1 MHHTENRG
9 HMGNSGNTGTYDQ
22 DAVLRARVLLL
33 GSGRR
38 TLTEE
43 VGAYRVLAEVSPR
56 AYLPKLAGA
65 LVSWGY
71 ADELRDRPE
80 VRTALHAEAAAAA
93 RRIGAGEPN
102 RAEVLRR
109 TLGAYER
116 GLFALGR
123 RAEGRAVC
131 EELAGAG
138 APGRLAVVLAEEGR
152 HAEAAEL
159 CGRAARTVEPWSR
172 FWSMAEWSAELD
184 AAGRREEAVEVFA
197 ELVAGTRRSAAAG
210 DMPLGS
216 LVTELLHLSGLLD
229 AAGRGAAAR
238 EARQE
243 ALVVLDALV
252 RTGEAKTW
260 GSALAPWLVLLQ
272 LSGRPA
278 EPAATPEAPMPSF
291 GTYHVH
297 GWSPDVREAYLA
309 SLPGLERETE
319 ALRADGRLPELLA
332 AHRRLI
338 RRAAL
343 RWESRT
349 WQVEDPLRPLF
360 DEGVV
365 LARRLPDDRRA
376 LPEALTDRAAFLV
389 ATRHHAEARADLVE
403 AVDLLDRS

>member
-9 HMGNSGNTGTYDQ
+9 HMGNSRNTGTYDQ

-71 ADELRDRPE
+71 TDELRDLPE
-80 VRTALHAEAAAAA
+80 ARTALHAEAAAAA

-102 RAEVLRR
+102 RAEVLHRA
-109 TLGAYER
+109 LGAYER

-152 HAEAAEL
+152 HEEAAEL
-159 CGRAARTVEPWSR
+159 CGRAARTVDPGSR
-172 FWSMAEWSAELD
+172 FWSTAEWSAELE
-184 AAGRREEAVEVFA
+184 AAGRREEAAEVFA
-197 ELVAGTRRSAAAG
+197 ELVAGTRRGAAAG
-210 DMPLGS
+210 DMARGS
-216 LVTELLHLSGLLD
+216 LVLELLRLSALLD
-229 AAGRGAAAR
+229 AAGREAAAR
-238 EARQE
+238 AARQE
-243 ALVVLDALV
+243 ALSVLTGLA
-252 RTGEAKTW
+252 RTGETRVW
-260 GSALAPWLVLLQ
+260 GSAFAPWVVLLQ
-272 LSGRPA
+272 LSGRAA
-278 EPAATPEAPMPSF
+278 EPAATPEAPTPSF
-291 GTYHVH
+291 GTYHLH

-309 SLPGLERETE
+309 SLPALEREAE
-319 ALRADGRLPELLA
+319 ALRAEERLPELLA
-332 AHRRLI
+332 VHRRLI

-343 RWESRT
+343 RQEGLTR
-349 WQVEDPLRPLF
+349 QAEGPLRPLF
-360 DEGVV
+360 DQGVA
-365 LARRLPDDRRA
+365 LARRLPEDPRA
-376 LPEALTDRAAFLV
+376 LPEALTDRATFLV
-389 ATRHHAEARADLVE
+389 MAERHTEAHTDLVE
-403 AVDLLDRS
+403 AVALLDRP